1 VQLCHPTYLSFNFL
15 EKLADPASG
24 RFGLLMLSDDEQ
36 RALVTIGKQ
45 NIEQTVRGL
54 HDRHN
59 RYEQCDLFS
68 E

>member
-1 VQLCHPTYLSFNFL
+1 
-15 EKLADPASG
+15 LADPASG
-24 RFGLLMLSDDEQ
+24 RFGLHMLSDDEQ
-36 RALVTIGKQ
+36 RALVTIGKP
-45 NIEQTVRGL
+45 NIEQTVRRQ